1 MPARNKQ
8 MAKKGRQT
16 QALKKSKQK
25 KMLITIGVCVSV
37 VVIVAVALLV
47 LNSTSQSQ
55 DRVFTDGHQTI
66 TLRDDE
72 TFTAELA
79 HETIIGQYTQS
90 TANSVVTVTFTSG
103 GKSVTSRITND
114 ILTIPQE
121 WQDDHG
127 HGTQLKLK

>member
-8 MAKKGRQT
+8 MAKGRQT
-16 QALKKSKQK
+16 YALKKSKQK
-25 KMLITIGVCVSV
+25 KLIITLGVCIS
-37 VVIVAVALLV
+37 VIVIIAAALLIF
-47 LNSTSQSQ
+47 NSASQSQ

-66 TLRDDE
+66 TLREDG

-79 HETIIGQYTQS
+79 HETKNGQYTES
-90 TANSVVTVTFTSG
+90 TANSIITVTFTSE
-103 GKSVTSRITND
+103 GKSATSRITND
-114 ILTIPQE
+114 ILTIPHE